1 VPTPLGHLLGGFAAG
16 WSVAGPP
23 ADHSGRARA
32 LALGGLGM
40 AADLDLLVGRHSQ
53 FTHSLGMTVLVGAA
67 AIAWLARGR
76 RHTARGVLVLAAAAA
91 AAYGSHV
98 LLDWLGQ
105 DATPPFG
112 ITALWPLTGRYYIS
126 GLDVFMGVS
135 RRPWLPGHAWYD
147 LLAVTREVTVLA
159 PVALAAWW
167 IRRPGVRQ
175 NVLPG
180 VHAGRQPLPQQR
192 GARFESESG
201 DNS

>member
-1 VPTPLGHLLGGFAAG
+1 MPTPLGHLLGGFAAG

-23 ADHSGRARA
+23 PDRRGRVRA

-40 AADLDLLVGRHSQ
+40 AADLDLLIGRHSQ
-53 FTHSLGMTVLVGAA
+53 FTHSLGMTVVIGAA
-67 AIAWLARGR
+67 AFAWGAARRRESARAALLLA
-76 RHTARGVLVLAAAAA
+76 LAAA

-112 ITALWPLTGRYYIS
+112 ITAWWPLTGRYFIS

-147 LLAVTREVTVLA
+147 VLAVAREIAILG
-159 PVALAAWW
+159 PLALAAWW
-167 IRRPGVRQ
+167 LRRPTSQ
-175 NVLPG
+175 ILPLD
-180 VHAGRQPLPQQR
+180 APARRQPLPP
-192 GARFESESG
+192 ARTSRLASESDG
-201 DNS
+201 EP